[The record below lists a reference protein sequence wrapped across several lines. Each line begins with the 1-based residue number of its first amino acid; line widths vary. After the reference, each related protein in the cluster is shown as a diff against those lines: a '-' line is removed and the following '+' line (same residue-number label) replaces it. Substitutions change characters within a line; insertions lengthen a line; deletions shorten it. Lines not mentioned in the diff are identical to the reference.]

1 MKEEEFRKI
10 VKDLR
15 IAIAAVD
22 VVVFSILNE
31 EINVFLTPIHRPPHY
46 QNTFGLPGGVIREDE
61 FAEDAA
67 TRHLVEK
74 THISDVFLEQL
85 FTFSNP
91 NRDKRSRSIS
101 VSYLALLSPDKF
113 EKQDS
118 ESGVWVPIKK
128 LPALAYD
135 HAEIISVGL
144 DRLKGKLVY
153 TNLAKD
159 LVSKEFT
166 LPELQRVYEIVLE
179 RTLDKRNFRKKFLNT
194 DLIKEVGK
202 TKKTSHRP
210 AQLYKFTSNKAQ
222 IIPEVWS
229 AL

>member
-1 MKEEEFRKI
+1 MKEDKFRKI
-10 VKDLR
+10 VKELR

-67 TRHLVEK
+67 ARHLVEK
-74 THISDVFLEQL
+74 AHINNVFLEQL

-101 VSYLALLSPDKF
+101 VSYLALISPDTF
-113 EKQDS
+113 EKQ
-118 ESGVWVPIKK
+118 EGYSGVWVPVKK
-128 LPALAYD
+128 LPILAYD

-144 DRLKGKLVY
+144 ERLRGKLIY

-159 LVSKEFT
+159 LVAKEFT
-166 LPELQRVYEIVLE
+166 LPELQQVYEIALE
-179 RTLDKRNFRKKFLNT
+179 RPIDKRNFRKKFLSSG
-194 DLIKEVGK
+194 LIKEVGK

-210 AQLYKFTSNKAQ
+210 AQLYKFTSDKTQ
-222 IIPEVWS
+222 IIPEVW
-229 AL
+229 AAI